1 MMVRAAATMPGGAAL
16 VIEGEQS
23 AAELVSALRDARA
36 HELLLELGAAPLTI
50 ERLKMGEQGA

>member
-1 MMVRAAATMPGGAAL
+1 MPGGAAL
-16 VIEGEQS
+16 VVEGEQS
-23 AAELVSALRDARA
+23 AAVQLVPALGGARA